1 MKTKRMKYFN
11 EKRTTSHWPV
21 PINVNGKQPQT
32 YGDKSKLIDYS
43 KLTAPNL
50 DDIRDEIIKLI
61 I

>member
-1 MKTKRMKYFN
+1 M
-11 EKRTTSHWPV
+11 
-21 PINVNGKQPQT
+21 NGKQQQT

-43 KLTAPNL
+43 KITEPNL